1 MKNEPSTT
9 LEIFTDG
16 AYSSLRNAGGIGI
29 VFVIDG
35 EKAYEFSK
43 RIPNTTNN
51 KCELLAVIYALNAVS
66 RGIKS
71 LTIYSDSQYVIGCA
85 TKGWKRNKN
94 AELWNLYDKVLNKAQ
109 KFCSDINFCWV
120 KGHTFA
126 TEFSSQMNNLAD
138 KLAVEASQ
146 EYETKK
152 K

>member
-1 MKNEPSTT
+1 MGDTT

-16 AYSSLRNAGGIGI
+16 AFSSSRNTGGVGV
-29 VFVIDG
+29 VFVING
-35 EKAYEFSK
+35 EKSYEFSK
-43 RIPNTTNN
+43 MIPNTTNN
-51 KCELLAVIYALNAVS
+51 KCELLAVIYALNAIS
-66 RGIKS
+66 RNIKS

-85 TKGWKRNKN
+85 TKGWRRKKN
-94 AELWNLYDKVLNKAQ
+94 VELWNLYDKVFEKAR

-120 KGHTFA
+120 KGHTSNSDF
-126 TEFSSQMNNLAD
+126 FSEMNSLAD

>member
-1 MKNEPSTT
+1 MSR
-9 LEIFTDG
+9 LEVFTDG
-16 AYSSLRNAGGIGI
+16 AFSSSRDTGGVGV

-43 RIPNTTNN
+43 MIPNTTNN

-66 RGIKS
+66 RKIEA

-85 TKGWKRNKN
+85 TKGWKRKKN
-94 AELWNLYDKVLNKAQ
+94 VELWNLYDKVLNKAKQ
-109 KFCSDINFCWV
+109 FCPNIDFCWV
-120 KGHTFA
+120 KGHTSSSDF
-126 TEFSSQMNNLAD
+126 FSQMNNLAD

-152 K
+152 E